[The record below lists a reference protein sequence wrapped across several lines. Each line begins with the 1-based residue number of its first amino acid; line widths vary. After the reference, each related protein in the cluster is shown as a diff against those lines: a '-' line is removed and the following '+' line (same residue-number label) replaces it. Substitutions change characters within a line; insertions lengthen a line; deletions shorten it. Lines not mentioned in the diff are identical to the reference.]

1 MVKVFAVH
9 LIILAI
15 KNQLFLPIF
24 YAILG
29 KDHLIIN
36 LANEGQFTL
45 EAITL
50 AITTGFTF
58 EWSLKR

>member
-1 MVKVFAVH
+1 M
-9 LIILAI
+9 L
-15 KNQLFLPIF
+15 IF

-29 KDHLIIN
+29 KDNLIIN
-36 LANEGQFTL
+36 LASEGQFTL
-45 EAITL
+45 EAISL